1 MIKERSFMKKLLAI
15 ILAAACAISL
25 EACAATPD
33 TPNASAPPATE
44 EQLDCIGDPTTQQLA
59 APVAVSMPQYPNE
72 AKYTASNGNFDS
84 EKYDEDW
91 DAWWE
96 SYQEKTADMT
106 DPAALT
112 HWFTTSI
119 PALMQNAGKENRV
132 CSPLNIYMALS
143 MLAAVTGGE
152 TRQQILDALGA
163 ESLDA
168 LQKQAAQL
176 WAENSWDDG
185 LVTSTLANSIWL
197 RDGYNYNSETL
208 QTLGEDFYASAF
220 SGEMGSDAYNNILR
234 DWINEHTGNLLTEQ
248 AGKLELNADTVLA
261 LVSTLYYSASWHDKF
276 SSAATTQDVFHAPNG
291 DVSTDF
297 LHSSDS
303 NTVYYGDGFSAIGLS
318 LENSGRMWL
327 LKPDEGV
334 DAAELLQNED
344 TLGFL
349 LANGEWSQT
358 QRAIVNLSLPK
369 FDVSSDLDILDT
381 LAQLGMTDVLDGI
394 KSDFTPL
401 TAANDSLA
409 LTQAKHA
416 ARVKIDEDGCE
427 AAAYT
432 ILGVE
437 ATAMMGPEDEIDFTL
452 DNPFVFA
459 ITGIDGLP
467 LFVGLVNQPN

>member
-1 MIKERSFMKKLLAI
+1 MKKLLAI
-15 ILAAACAISL
+15 ILAAACAFSL
-25 EACAATPD
+25 AAYAATPD

-72 AKYTASNGNFDS
+72 AKYAASNGNFDS

-401 TAANDSLA
+401 AVTDDSLA

>member
-1 MIKERSFMKKLLAI
+1 MKKLLAI
-15 ILAAACAISL
+15 ILAAACAFSL
-25 EACAATPD
+25 AACAATPD

-208 QTLGEDFYASAF
+208 QKLGEDFYASAF

-349 LANGEWSQT
+349 LANGGWSQT

>member
-1 MIKERSFMKKLLAI
+1 MKKLLAI
-15 ILAAACAISL
+15 ILAAACAFSL
-25 EACAATPD
+25 AACAATPD

-119 PALMQNAGKENRV
+119 PALMRNAGKENRV

-208 QTLGEDFYASAF
+208 QKLGEDFYASAF

-291 DVSTDF
+291 DVSADF

-381 LAQLGMTDVLDGI
+381 LAQLGMTDVLDGT

-401 TAANDSLA
+401 AVTDDSLA

>member
-1 MIKERSFMKKLLAI
+1 MKKLLAI
-15 ILAAACAISL
+15 ILAAACAFSL
-25 EACAATPD
+25 AACAATPD

-208 QTLGEDFYASAF
+208 QKLGEDFYASAF

-248 AGKLELNADTVLA
+248 AGKLELNADMVLA

>member
-1 MIKERSFMKKLLAI
+1 MKKLLAI
-15 ILAAACAISL
+15 ILAAACAFSL
-25 EACAATPD
+25 AACAATPD

-303 NTVYYGDGFSAIGLS
+303 NTVYYGDGFSAFGLS
-318 LENSGRMWL
+318 LEYSGRMWL

>member
-1 MIKERSFMKKLLAI
+1 MKKLLALV
-15 ILAAACAISL
+15 LAAACAFSL
-25 EACAATPD
+25 AACAAVPD
-33 TPNASAPPATE
+33 SPADHTGE
-44 EQLDCIGDPTTQQLA
+44 PLTAQLA
-59 APVAVSMPQYPNE
+59 APVETAMAQYPDE

-84 EKYDEDW
+84 EKYDADW

-96 SYQEKTADMT
+96 SYQEKTSDMT
-106 DPAALT
+106 DPAAMT
-112 HWFTTSI
+112 HWFTASI

-143 MLAAVTGGE
+143 MLAAVTDGE

-163 ESLDA
+163 ESLEL
-168 LQKQAAQL
+168 LQKQTAQL
-176 WAENSWDDG
+176 WTENSWDDG
-185 LVTSTLANSIWL
+185 VVTSVLANSIWL
-197 RDGYNYNSETL
+197 RDGYSYNEETL
-208 QTLGEDFYASAF
+208 QKLGEEFYASAF
-220 SGEMGSDAYNNILR
+220 SGEMGSDAYNNMLR
-234 DWINEHTGNLLTEQ
+234 DWINEHTGKLLTEQ
-248 AGKLELNADTVLA
+248 ASTLKLDPATVLA
-261 LVSTLYYSASWHDKF
+261 LVSTIYYRASWSDKF
-276 SSAATTQDVFHAPNG
+276 SSSATTQDVFHAPDG
-291 DVSTDF
+291 DVTADF
-297 LHSSDS
+297 MHSSDL

-318 LENSGRMWL
+318 MENSGQMWL

-344 TLGFL
+344 ALGFL
-349 LANGEWSQT
+349 LANGAWAQT

-381 LAQLGMTDVLDGI
+381 LAQLGMTDVMDGT

-401 TAANDSLA
+401 TTANDSLE

-432 ILGVE
+432 VLGVE
-437 ATAMMGPEDEIDFTL
+437 ATAMLGPEEEIDFTL
-452 DNPFVFA
+452 DEPFVFA

>member
-1 MIKERSFMKKLLAI
+1 M
-15 ILAAACAISL
+15 
-25 EACAATPD
+25 
-33 TPNASAPPATE
+33 AS
-44 EQLDCIGDPTTQQLA
+44 
-59 APVAVSMPQYPNE
+59 
-72 AKYTASNGNFDS
+72 
-84 EKYDEDW
+84 
-91 DAWWE
+91 
-96 SYQEKTADMT
+96 
-106 DPAALT
+106 
-112 HWFTTSI
+112 
-119 PALMQNAGKENRV
+119 
-132 CSPLNIYMALS
+132 SP
-143 MLAAVTGGE
+143 
-152 TRQQILDALGA
+152 
-163 ESLDA
+163 
-168 LQKQAAQL
+168 
-176 WAENSWDDG
+176 
-185 LVTSTLANSIWL
+185 NSIWL

-208 QTLGEDFYASAF
+208 QKLGEDFYASAF

-234 DWINEHTGNLLTEQ
+234 GWINEHTGNLLTEQ

-452 DNPFVFA
+452 DKPFVFA

>member
-1 MIKERSFMKKLLAI
+1 MKKLLALL
-15 ILAAACAISL
+15 LAAVCAFSLAACA
-25 EACAATPD
+25 AAPAD
-33 TPNASAPPATE
+33 T
-44 EQLDCIGDPTTQQLA
+44 IGAETREPSTAQLA
-59 APVAVSMPQYPNE
+59 APPEVSMV
-72 AKYTASNGNFDS
+72 KY
-84 EKYDEDW
+84 EEDW
-91 DAWWE
+91 DGW
-96 SYQEKTADMT
+96 YDDFREKTTDMT
-106 DPAALT
+106 DPATVA

-119 PALMQNAGKENRV
+119 PTLMQDAGEENRV
-132 CSPLNIYMALS
+132 CSPLNVYMALS
-143 MLAAVTGGE
+143 RLAAVTDGQ

-168 LQKQAAQL
+168 LQMQTAQL
-176 WAENSWDDG
+176 WKENSWDDG

-197 RDGYNYNSETL
+197 RDGYAYNSDTL
-208 QTLGEDFYASAF
+208 QKLGEDFYASAF
-220 SGEMGSDAYNNILR
+220 SGEMGSDAYNNMLR

-248 AGKLELNADTVLA
+248 AGTLKLEPATVLA
-261 LVSTLYYSASWHDKF
+261 LVSTIYYRASWSDKF
-276 SSAATTQDVFHAPNG
+276 SSSATTQDVFHAPDG
-291 DVSTDF
+291 DVTADF

-318 LENSGRMWL
+318 MQNSGQMWL

-344 TLGFL
+344 ALGFL

-358 QRAIVNLSLPK
+358 QDGTVNLSLPK
-369 FDVSSDLDILDT
+369 FDVSSDLDL
-381 LAQLGMTDVLDGI
+381 LGALSQLGMTDVMDGE

-401 TAANDSLA
+401 TTADSALA
-409 LTQAKHA
+409 LTQARHA

-432 ILGVE
+432 VLAPE

-452 DNPFVFA
+452 DEPFVFA

-467 LFVGLVNQPN
+467 LFVGLVNQPA

>member
-1 MIKERSFMKKLLAI
+1 MKKLLAI
-15 ILAAACAISL
+15 ILAAACAFSL
-25 EACAATPD
+25 AACAATPD

-72 AKYTASNGNFDS
+72 AKYTASNGTFDS

>member
-1 MIKERSFMKKLLAI
+1 M
-15 ILAAACAISL
+15 
-25 EACAATPD
+25 ATPD

-185 LVTSTLANSIWL
+185 LATRTLPTSIWL
-197 RDGYNYNSETL
+197 RDGYIYNSETL
-208 QTLGEDFYASAF
+208 QKLGQDFYASAF

-394 KSDFTPL
+394 KSHFTPL
-401 TAANDSLA
+401 SAANDSLA

>member
-1 MIKERSFMKKLLAI
+1 MKKLLAI
-15 ILAAACAISL
+15 ILAAACAFSL
-25 EACAATPD
+25 AACAATPD

-72 AKYTASNGNFDS
+72 AKYAASNGNFDS

-349 LANGEWSQT
+349 LANGGWSQT

>member
-1 MIKERSFMKKLLAI
+1 MKKLLAI
-15 ILAAACAISL
+15 LLAAACAFSL
-25 EACAATPD
+25 AACAAAPDSTDVSNTPNTPD
-33 TPNASAPPATE
+33 SPAAEEHASEPS
-44 EQLDCIGDPTTQQLA
+44 TTQLA
-59 APVAVSMPQYPNE
+59 APVEVSMPQYPREVN
-72 AKYTASNGNFDS
+72 ND
-84 EKYDEDW
+84 DW

-106 DPAALT
+106 DPAAMT

-119 PALMQNAGKENRV
+119 PALMQNAGNENRV

-143 MLAAVTGGE
+143 MLAAVTDGE

-168 LQKQAAQL
+168 LQKQTAQL
-176 WAENSWDDG
+176 WTENSWDDG
-185 LVTSTLANSIWL
+185 VVTSVLANSIWL
-197 RDGYNYNSETL
+197 RDGYAYNEETL
-208 QTLGEDFYASAF
+208 KKLGEDFYASAF
-220 SGEMGSDAYNNILR
+220 SGEMGSAAYDNKLR

-248 AGKLELNADTVLA
+248 ASGLKLDPATVLA
-261 LVSTLYYSASWHDKF
+261 LVSTIYYRASWSDKF
-276 SSAATTQDVFHAPNG
+276 SSTATTQDVFHAPNG
-291 DVSTDF
+291 DMTVDF
-297 LHSSDS
+297 MHSSDS

-318 LENSGRMWL
+318 LENSGQMWL
-327 LKPDEGV
+327 LKPDDGV

-344 TLGFL
+344 ALGFL
-349 LANGEWSQT
+349 LANGGWSQT
-358 QRAIVNLSLPK
+358 QRATVNLSLPK
-369 FDVSSDLDILDT
+369 FDISSDLDILDT
-381 LAQLGMTDVLDGI
+381 LSQLGMTDVMDDE

-401 TAANDSLA
+401 TTADSALE

-467 LFVGLVNQPN
+467 LFVGLVNQPG

>member
-1 MIKERSFMKKLLAI
+1 MKKLLAWL
-15 ILAAACAISL
+15 LAAACAFSL
-25 EACAATPD
+25 AACAAAPDGTDVPNTPAAED
-33 TPNASAPPATE
+33 HTGELPA
-44 EQLDCIGDPTTQQLA
+44 QQLA
-59 APVAVSMPQYPNE
+59 APVETAMAQYPNE
-72 AKYTASNGNFDS
+72 AMYTASNGNFNS
-84 EKYDEDW
+84 EKYDADW

-106 DPAALT
+106 DPAAMT

-132 CSPLNIYMALS
+132 CSPLNVYMALS
-143 MLAAVTGGE
+143 MLAAVTDGQ

-168 LQKQAAQL
+168 LQTQTAQL
-176 WAENSWDDG
+176 WTENSWDDG

-197 RDGYNYNSETL
+197 RDGYAYNSDTL
-208 QTLGEDFYASAF
+208 QKLGKDFYASAF
-220 SGEMGSDAYNNILR
+220 SGEMGSDAYNNVLR

-248 AGKLELNADTVLA
+248 ANGLELTPETVVA
-261 LVSTLYYSASWHDKF
+261 LVSTIYYSAQWHDHF
-276 SSAATTQDVFHAPNG
+276 LESRNTQDTFHAPSG
-291 DVSTDF
+291 DVTTEF
-297 LHSSDS
+297 MHSSNS
-303 NTVYYGDGFSAIGLS
+303 GTFYYGNGFTATGLS
-318 LENSGRMWL
+318 VQNGGTMWL

-344 TLGFL
+344 ALGFL

-358 QRAIVNLSLPK
+358 QSGTVNLSIPK
-369 FDVSSDLDILDT
+369 FDVSSDLDLLDT
-381 LAQLGMTDVLDGI
+381 LAQLGMTDVMDGE

-401 TAANDSLA
+401 TTADSALA

-432 ILGVE
+432 VLAVE

-452 DNPFVFA
+452 DEPFVFA

-467 LFVGLVNQPN
+467 LFVGLVNQPG

>member
-1 MIKERSFMKKLLAI
+1 MKKLLAI
-15 ILAAACAISL
+15 ILAAACAFSL
-25 EACAATPD
+25 AACAAAPD
-33 TPNASAPPATE
+33 TPAAE
-44 EQLDCIGDPTTQQLA
+44 EQPDCISDPTTQQLA
-59 APVAVSMPQYPNE
+59 APVEAAMAQYPNE

-106 DPAALT
+106 DPAAMT

-119 PALMQNAGKENRV
+119 PALMQDAGKENRV

>member
-15 ILAAACAISL
+15 ILAAACAFSL
-25 EACAATPD
+25 AACAATPD

-106 DPAALT
+106 DPATLT

-208 QTLGEDFYASAF
+208 QKLGEDFYASAF

-358 QRAIVNLSLPK
+358 QCAIVNLSLPK

>member
-1 MIKERSFMKKLLAI
+1 MKKLLAI
-15 ILAAACAISL
+15 ILAAACAFSL
-25 EACAATPD
+25 AACAATPD

-119 PALMQNAGKENRV
+119 PALMRNAGKENRV

-208 QTLGEDFYASAF
+208 QKLGEDFYASAF

-381 LAQLGMTDVLDGI
+381 LAQLGMTDVMDGI

-401 TAANDSLA
+401 AVTDDSLA

>member
-1 MIKERSFMKKLLAI
+1 MKKLLAI
-15 ILAAACAISL
+15 ILAAACAFSL
-25 EACAATPD
+25 AACAATPD

-119 PALMQNAGKENRV
+119 PALMQNAGKETRV

-208 QTLGEDFYASAF
+208 QKLGEDFYASAF

-344 TLGFL
+344 TL
-349 LANGEWSQT
+349 
-358 QRAIVNLSLPK
+358 
-369 FDVSSDLDILDT
+369 
-381 LAQLGMTDVLDGI
+381 AQLGMTDVLDGI

>member
-1 MIKERSFMKKLLAI
+1 MKKLLAI
-15 ILAAACAISL
+15 ILAAACAFSL
-25 EACAATPD
+25 AACAATPD

-334 DAAELLQNED
+334 DAAELLQNKD
-344 TLGFL
+344 ALGLL
-349 LANGEWSQT
+349 LANGNWSQT
-358 QRAIVNLSLPK
+358 QRARVNLSLPK

-381 LAQLGMTDVLDGI
+381 LAQLGITDVMDGT

>member
-1 MIKERSFMKKLLAI
+1 MKKLLAI
-15 ILAAACAISL
+15 ILAAACAFSL
-25 EACAATPD
+25 AACAATPD

-208 QTLGEDFYASAF
+208 QKLGEDFYASAF

-369 FDVSSDLDILDT
+369 FAVSSDLDILDT

>member
-1 MIKERSFMKKLLAI
+1 MKKLLAI
-15 ILAAACAISL
+15 ILAAACAFSL
-25 EACAATPD
+25 AACAATPD
-33 TPNASAPPATE
+33 PPATE

-59 APVAVSMPQYPNE
+59 TPVAVSMPQYPNE

-152 TRQQILDALGA
+152 TRQQILDALDA

-208 QTLGEDFYASAF
+208 QKLGEDFYASAF

-381 LAQLGMTDVLDGI
+381 LAQLGMTDVMDGI

-401 TAANDSLA
+401 AVTDDSLA

>member
-1 MIKERSFMKKLLAI
+1 MKKLLAI
-15 ILAAACAISL
+15 ILAAACAFSL
-25 EACAATPD
+25 AACAATPD

-168 LQKQAAQL
+168 LQKQAAQP

-432 ILGVE
+432 VLGVE
-437 ATAMMGPEDEIDFTL
+437 ATAMLGPEEEIDFTL
-452 DNPFVFA
+452 DKPFVFA

>member
-1 MIKERSFMKKLLAI
+1 MKKLLALL
-15 ILAAACAISL
+15 LAAVCVFSL
-25 EACAATPD
+25 AACAATPD

-72 AKYTASNGNFDS
+72 AKYTASNGNFNS
-84 EKYDEDW
+84 ETYDEDW

-96 SYQEKTADMT
+96 SYQKKTADMT

-132 CSPLNIYMALS
+132 CSPLNVYMALS
-143 MLAAVTGGE
+143 MLAAVTDGE

-168 LQKQAAQL
+168 LQKQTVQL
-176 WAENSWDDG
+176 WTENSWDDG

-197 RDGYNYNSETL
+197 RNGYSYNEETL
-208 QTLGEDFYASAF
+208 QTLGGDYYASAF
-220 SGEMGSDAYNNILR
+220 SGEMGSDAYNNMLR

-248 AGKLELNADTVLA
+248 ANGLKLDPNTVIA
-261 LVSTLYYSASWHDKF
+261 LVSAIYYRAPWSDKF
-276 SSAATTQDVFHAPNG
+276 SSSATTQDVFHAPDG
-291 DVSTDF
+291 DVTADF

-327 LKPDEGV
+327 LKPDEGT
-334 DAAELLQNED
+334 DASALLQNED
-344 TLGFL
+344 ALGFL

-358 QRAIVNLSLPK
+358 QSATVNLSLPK
-369 FDVSSDLDILDT
+369 FDVSSDLDLLDT
-381 LAQLGMTDVLDGI
+381 LAQLGMTDVMDGG

-401 TAANDSLA
+401 TTANDSLE

-432 ILGVE
+432 VLAPE

-467 LFVGLVNQPN
+467 LFVGLVNQPG